1 MAKVSVREI
10 SRATGFSPATVS
22 NALNGKRSVSEET
35 ARIIREAAQNMG
47 YQQSAQLDAITFV
60 LARKSGKIVDE
71 STFHP
76 SVIEGVERQARRH
89 GMSTSFVSV
98 DFSDLDAA
106 RPQVE
111 SIAGDPS
118 AAIVLLGTELGE
130 EDFRLFRD
138 CAAHIIVLDSW
149 SDQYDFDAVVM
160 SNEDSTL
167 RAVNYLIE
175 HGHRKIGY
183 LAGEFRIQNFKARER
198 GFERA
203 LSEAGIEVEP
213 AWRVSL
219 GTTLETAYEDMA
231 AWLASTPR
239 ERLPTAFFADNDVLA
254 VGALRALS
262 EAGIEV
268 PRDVS
273 IIGFDDLSVG
283 AFSNPPLTTV
293 HVLKHEVGEIA
304 VRRLVGNIR
313 SPKVYTC
320 RTMVSTYFVERRSVK
335 STNGT
340 PRPIRA

>member
-35 ARIIREAAQNMG
+35 ARIIREAAQTMG
-47 YQQSAQLDAITFV
+47 YQQTSQLDAITFV
-60 LARKSGKIVDE
+60 LARKTGKIVDE

-89 GMSTSFVSV
+89 GMSTSFVSI
-98 DFSDLDAA
+98 DFSDLDCA

-111 SIAGDPS
+111 AIVNDPS

-130 EDFRLFRD
+130 EDYELFHGG
-138 CAAHIIVLDSW
+138 AAHIIVLDGW
-149 SDQYDFDAVVM
+149 SDRYDFDAVVM

-167 RAVNYLIE
+167 RAVNYLIDN
-175 HGHRKIGY
+175 GHCKIGY
-183 LAGEFRIQNFKARER
+183 LAGDFRIQNFNARER

-203 LSEAGIEVEP
+203 LAEAGI
-213 AWRVSL
+213 AFDLDWRVPL

-231 AWLASTPR
+231 AWLSQTPR
-239 ERLPTAFFADNDVLA
+239 EALPTAFFADNDVLA

-262 EAGIEV
+262 EVGVDV
-268 PRDVS
+268 PGEVS

-304 VRRLVGNIR
+304 VRRLVGNI
-313 SPKVYTC
+313 SNPKKYTC
-320 RTMVSTYFVERRSVK
+320 KTQVSTYFVERKSVADV
-335 STNGT
+335 
-340 PRPIRA
+340 R

>member
-183 LAGEFRIQNFKARER
+183 LAGDFRIQNFKARER

-231 AWLASTPR
+231 AWLVSTRR
-239 ERLPTAFFADNDVLA
+239 EQLPTAFFADNDVLA
-254 VGALRALS
+254 SMQSANPFDLR
-262 EAGIEV
+262 
-268 PRDVS
+268 RVS
-273 IIGFDDLSVG
+273 
-283 AFSNPPLTTV
+283 
-293 HVLKHEVGEIA
+293 
-304 VRRLVGNIR
+304 R
-313 SPKVYTC
+313 SRATC
-320 RTMVSTYFVERRSVK
+320 RSSVSMTSPSAPSRIPRSRRCTCS
-335 STNGT
+335 STRWG
-340 PRPIRA
+340 RSR

>member
-47 YQQSAQLDAITFV
+47 YQQTAQLDAITFV
-60 LARKSGKIVDE
+60 LARKNGKIVDE

-89 GMSTSFVSV
+89 GMSTSFVSL
-98 DFSDLDAA
+98 DFSDLDAV

-111 SIAGDPS
+111 AITNDPS

-130 EDFRLFRD
+130 GDYELFRD
-138 CAAHIIVLDSW
+138 CVAHIIVLDSW
-149 SDQYDFDAVVM
+149 SDRYDFDAVVM

-167 RAVNYLIE
+167 RAVNHLIDN
-175 HGHRKIGY
+175 GHTKIGY
-183 LAGEFRIQNFKARER
+183 LAGDFRIQNFKARER
-198 GFERA
+198 GFVRA
-203 LSEAGIEVEP
+203 LAEAGIDANE
-213 AWRVSL
+213 AWRVPL
-219 GTTLETAYEDMA
+219 GTTLEAAYEDMA
-231 AWLASTPR
+231 TWLANTSR
-239 ERLPTAFFADNDVLA
+239 EELPTAFFADNDVLA

-262 EAGIEV
+262 EAGIAV
-268 PRDVS
+268 PGDVS

-304 VRRLVGNIR
+304 VRRLVGNI
-313 SPKVYTC
+313 SNPKKYTC
-320 RTMVSTYFVERRSVK
+320 KTQVSTYFVERKSVA
-335 STNGT
+335 
-340 PRPIRA
+340 PAQ

>member
-1 MAKVSVREI
+1 MAKVRVREI

-167 RAVNYLIE
+167 RAVNCLIE

-183 LAGEFRIQNFKARER
+183 LAGDFRIQNFKARER

-203 LSEAGIEVEP
+203 LSEAGIEVNS

-239 ERLPTAFFADNDVLA
+239 EQLPTAFFADNDVLA

>member
-35 ARIIREAAQNMG
+35 ARIIREAAQSMG
-47 YQQSAQLDAITFV
+47 YQQSSQLDTITFV
-60 LARKSGKIVDE
+60 LARKNGKIVDE

-89 GMSTSFVSV
+89 GMGTSFVTL

-106 RPQVE
+106 RAQVE
-111 SIAGDPS
+111 SIANPS

-130 EDFRLFRD
+130 EDFELFSN

-149 SDQYDFDAVVM
+149 SDRYDFDVVVM
-160 SNEDSTL
+160 SNEDSTF
-167 RAVNYLIE
+167 RAVNHLIE
-175 HGHRKIGY
+175 KGHRKIGY
-183 LAGEFRIQNFKARER
+183 LAGDFRIQNFKACER
-198 GFERA
+198 GLDRA
-203 LSEAGIEVEP
+203 LAEAGIPVNP
-213 AWRVSL
+213 VWRVPL
-219 GTTLETAYEDMA
+219 GTTLESAYTDMA
-231 AWLASTPR
+231 AWLDEFPR
-239 ERLPTAFFADNDVLA
+239 EQLPTAFFADNDVLA

-262 EAGIEV
+262 EAGINV
-268 PRDVS
+268 PGDVS

-304 VRRLVGNIR
+304 VRRLVGNI
-313 SPKVYTC
+313 SNPKKYTC
-320 RTMVSTYFVERRSVK
+320 KTQVSTYFVERKSV
-335 STNGT
+335 
-340 PRPIRA
+340 ADVH

>member
-10 SRATGFSPATVS
+10 SRVTGFSPATVS

-35 ARIIREAAQNMG
+35 ARIIRDAAQNMG
-47 YQQSAQLDAITFV
+47 YQQPSQLDAITFV
-60 LARKSGKIVDE
+60 LARKNGKIVDE

-89 GMSTSFVSV
+89 GMSTSFVSL
-98 DFSDLDAA
+98 DFSDVAAA
-106 RPQVE
+106 RSQVE
-111 SIAGDPS
+111 AITHDPS

-130 EDFRLFRD
+130 EDFELFRN

-149 SDQYDFDAVVM
+149 SDQFDFDAVVM

-167 RAVNYLIE
+167 RAVNHLIE
-175 HGHRKIGY
+175 NGHRKIGY
-183 LAGEFRIQNFKARER
+183 LAGDFRIQNFKARER

-203 LSEAGIEVEP
+203 LAEAGVESKD
-213 AWRVSL
+213 AWHVLL

-231 AWLASTPR
+231 AWLAQTPR
-239 ERLPTAFFADNDVLA
+239 EELPTAFFADNDVLA

-268 PRDVS
+268 PHEVS

-293 HVLKHEVGEIA
+293 HVLNHEVGEIA
-304 VRRLVGNIR
+304 VRRLVGNI
-313 SPKVYTC
+313 SNPKKYTC
-320 RTMVSTYFVERRSVK
+320 KTQVSTYFVERKSVAD
-335 STNGT
+335 
-340 PRPIRA
+340 IR